1 MKDFTK
7 LTTREYSLPVRL
19 LVTTSAGL
27 IFALLIPISLI
38 ELAPRLDTVF
48 HLSRISPGLAS
59 GIPGGILMLLGFF
72 FALWSISDQLF
83 LARGTPIP
91 VVATQVLLIRGPFK
105 LCRNPMGFGAIT
117 AYLGISILSG
127 SISSIF
133 CVVVF
138 AVLFILYVK
147 KFEELELEAR
157 FGQPYLDYKA
167 STPFIIPL
175 SGSRKNKG

>member
-19 LVTTSAGL
+19 LVTMSAGL
-27 IFALLIPISLI
+27 IFALLIPITLI
-38 ELAPRLDTVF
+38 EFAPRLDTVLHIPRF
-48 HLSRISPGLAS
+48 GPGFAT
-59 GIPGGILMLLGFF
+59 GIPGGILMLVGFF
-72 FALWSISDQLF
+72 FGLWSISDQLF

-105 LCRNPMGFGAIT
+105 LCRNPMSFGAII
-117 AYLGISILSG
+117 AYLGLSILSG
-127 SISSIF
+127 SVSSVLCVLIF
-133 CVVVF
+133 ACLL
-138 AVLFILYVK
+138 VLYIKL
-147 KFEELELEAR
+147 FEEKELEAR

-175 SGSRKNKG
+175 PGSRKNKG